1 MQRGG
6 PKALAARGVVVRMLS
21 VLVLLFCLEAPHLA
35 FSLEVES
42 RLGLFSQRFESLPEN
57 DVKAAL
63 RVWLQKISEAEN
75 IPMDSEV
82 SVFRDNPQT
91 LEALQKG
98 EVGGLITTF
107 EQFYELNKKVEFD
120 HLFLTEL
127 EGTYQER
134 MLLVARKNGRV
145 KGLADLRGGTLNRY
159 KSSRTVL
166 GLSWLG
172 LELHKAGL
180 PPLEQLVTKVTDR
193 IKLTDAVLPVFFG
206 KVDAVLVNENGF
218 TVMKELNPQL
228 AQDLVV
234 VAESEPLVPVL
245 LAFLKDFQP
254 DYLPDLLAVLE
265 ELDNTPAGRQILLLF
280 QCDAISEKPPAM
292 LDSSI
297 RLLRDF
303 QQIE

>member
-107 EQFYELNKKVEFD
+107 EQFYELNKKVEFA